1 MMASN
6 IQRCRGHDH
15 QFAEQPPDDLHC
27 IVCLTVA
34 KDPQQM
40 NCCGKMLCKS
50 CLDDWSR
57 HSNSGCPQCRVKIIS
72 FDDKRSKYVATCYNN
87 ILIARA
93 DWFVGANSVS
103 YTSKFITLMKLLVY
117 AHYIR

>member
-1 MMASN
+1 MTLYSHNPSDFFKYISLDHNLLIYFQKLKLSIAIIMASD
-6 IQRCRGHDH
+6 IQQRRGHDH

-40 NCCGKMLCKS
+40 NCCGKMLCKA

-57 HSNSGCPQCRVKIIS
+57 HSNSGCPQCRVKIVS
-72 FDDKRSKYVATCYNN
+72 FEDK
-87 ILIARA
+87 
-93 DWFVGANSVS
+93 
-103 YTSKFITLMKLLVY
+103 
-117 AHYIR
+117 